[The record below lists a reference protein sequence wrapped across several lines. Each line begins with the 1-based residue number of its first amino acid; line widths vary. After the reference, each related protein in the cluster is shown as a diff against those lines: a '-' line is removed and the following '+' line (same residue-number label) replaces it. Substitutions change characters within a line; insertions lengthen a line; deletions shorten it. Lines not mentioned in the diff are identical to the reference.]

1 MTWKKL
7 QRLLACLL
15 AVLLLSQVGAFS
27 PAVFAADDSSYTL
40 QDGTAIIKS
49 TMTTDEVNHALTR
62 ALVKDFDQ
70 KSEDA
75 QAKLL
80 DDLKWEYKTN
90 GFKNKGTIFEAKSSD
105 LYWDSIAGGRVV
117 EEGKVIKTKYT
128 CPALA
133 DNKDGDYKVR
143 LVGTTQEVTLTKA
156 EKLSSS
162 ITLKQDASV
171 KLPYNEDGTLN
182 ADALRAAIF
191 DQVVES
197 TAPDLKVDDVTIEY
211 YATATTGSLGALGRA
226 WAPLEGGTVN
236 SVNYPAISAGEQK
249 IRISYDESDTYFST
263 SPEVMVTFTERADS
277 HIVLKS
283 GQKVALPYNDDVTV
297 NYDALRASI
306 LTQVVDEGT
315 TPALTLQNT
324 EIEYYASSA
333 LVDHKEWVKL
343 EGEYKTI
350 PVINKEIGY
359 PAISAGEQQIRIS
372 FKGDDEYKASSD
384 EVTVTFAERPS
395 VQVTK
400 KENPTFKLAFNDDG
414 TAIYDNIQQQV
425 FNAVIQSTDPTL
437 TADDVSIKYL
447 ATEKVLGA
455 ADSHE
460 WMPLTGGKK
469 NGISYPAIGE
479 GTQKVRISWGGNR
492 YYAPMDLEAEV
503 LVTGRPDLQVTLK
516 ESPSVKLVFND
527 DGKVIY
533 DNIYQQVWD
542 AVIERTEP
550 ELTLEQATLEYYA
563 DSKATGWVSEW
574 VPLEGGK
581 KNSISYPGV
590 SEGTQKVRV
599 SWRGTSVY
607 APGHVDVDV
616 VFLDRDPAP
625 FHLKTGVTKV
635 GIVYNPDQSINY
647 EATEQALREALIEST
662 DSNYSVDLVKVE
674 YNIYGTH
681 LTDDRI
687 ANYKDLSYRV
697 LDSDLLDGIKA
708 GKFGLGDQLL
718 RLSWSGN
725 ADYKPFEETRVRV
738 KMVDNRQPTEV
749 VLKPSISIVYNM
761 DASVMKQ
768 NIFEYVIDWD
778 ASKLPEKSTLS
789 VADFTIEY
797 YAENEVEADGMT
809 TGGGVHLYMP
819 LEGGKG
825 GAFEG
830 DPTKFLTYPQM
841 GAGDQKIRVTYK
853 GNADY
858 RPSTPVEGNLT
869 VNKAKVSVKV
879 HSTSIYA
886 EEAKDKLGEGF
897 ITTDPADKFDI
908 YTIYGGMTSDVTT
921 SVFVQLPERYTNTAL
936 IQAID
941 WALEQAGQPT
951 LTEMMNNG
959 TTVGQLRKIISDVI
973 SKGDDLPTFIKDALK
988 KAGIDIDTLVKLNE
1002 ALSKLPGLLDN
1013 VRVAFG
1019 TPDQAGI
1026 YTVCA
1031 VTNNKNYET
1040 GFGMGA
1046 LVVKKH
1052 YSGVKLQWN
1061 KTIPNGKLTAEEAAG
1076 FDFGAT
1082 LMYDGNPA
1090 KKQTNVHYLYSGFTS
1105 KWKPYS
1111 STTTPPTEPGRY
1123 VMTAVTVGGNYQA
1136 APITRSFQITK

>member
-15 AVLLLSQVGAFS
+15 AVLLLSQVGAFL
-27 PAVFAADDSSYTL
+27 PAARAAGGYTL
-40 QDGTAIIKS
+40 QNGSAIIKPGMS
-49 TMTTDEVNHALTR
+49 DAEVNRALTR
-62 ALVKDFDQ
+62 ALVVGFDQ
-70 KSEDA
+70 MSAADQSA
-75 QAKLL
+75 LL
-80 DDLKWEYKTN
+80 DSLTWEYKC
-90 GFKNKGTIFEAKSSD
+90 
-105 LYWDSIAGGRVV
+105 
-117 EEGKVIKTKYT
+117 EGKSKMGFSNTDWGSIGGFDSSTKKLGITTNYT
-128 CPALA
+128 HPALA
-133 DNKDGDYKVR
+133 KNDDGNYQVR
-143 LVGTTQEVTLTKA
+143 VAGTTAEVTLTKA

-162 ITLKQDASV
+162 ITLKQGTSV
-171 KLPYNEDGTLN
+171 KLPYSEDGTLDF
-182 ADALRAAIF
+182 DALRAAILQ
-191 DQVVES
+191 QVVDEGTTPS
-197 TAPDLKVDDVTIEY
+197 LTAENTEIKY
-211 YATATTGSLGALGRA
+211 YATSSTGLAHEWVKLDGDKVNLAT
-226 WAPLEGGTVN
+226 
-236 SVNYPAISAGEQK
+236 YPAISAGEQQ
-249 IRISYDESDTYFST
+249 IQISFKGDNTYKASSET
-263 SPEVMVTFTERADS
+263 TTVTFTERAAS
-277 HIVLKS
+277 SIVLKS
-283 GQKVALPYNDDVTV
+283 GQQVALPYNDDVTV
-297 NYDALRASI
+297 NYDALRAAI
-306 LTQVVDEGT
+306 LQQVVDEGT
-315 TPALTLQNT
+315 TPSLTAENT
-324 EIEYYASSA
+324 EIKYYATSSTGLA
-333 LVDHKEWVKL
+333 HEWVKL
-343 EGEYKTI
+343 DGDKVNLAT
-350 PVINKEIGY
+350 Y
-359 PAISAGEQQIRIS
+359 PAISAGDQQIQIS
-372 FKGDDEYKASSD
+372 FKGDNTYKASSATT
-384 EVTVTFAERPS
+384 TVTFIERPS

-414 TAIYDNIQQQV
+414 DAIYDNIQQQV
-425 FNAVIQSTDPTL
+425 FDAVIQSTDPTL
-437 TADDVSIKYL
+437 TAGDVSIKYL
-447 ATEKVLGA
+447 ATEKVLGV
-455 ADSHE
+455 DSHE

-469 NGISYPAIGE
+469 NEISYPAIGE

-492 YYAPMDLEAEV
+492 YYAPMNLEAEV
-503 LVTGRPDLQVTLK
+503 LVTGRPALQVTLK
-516 ESPSVKLVFND
+516 DSPSVKLVFND

-625 FHLKTGVTKV
+625 FHLKTGVTEV

-647 EATEQALREALIEST
+647 AATEQALREALIEST

-674 YNIYGTH
+674 YNIYGTAI
-681 LTDDRI
+681 TDDRF
-687 ANYKDLSYRV
+687 ANYKDLSYKV

-718 RLSWSGN
+718 RLSWRGN
-725 ADYKPFEETRVRV
+725 ADYKPFEETQVRV

-749 VLKPSISIVYNM
+749 VLKSGASITYNM
-761 DASVMKQ
+761 DANAMLQ
-768 NIFEYVIDWD
+768 AIFENLIDWD

-789 VADFTIEY
+789 VADFTFEY
-797 YAENEVEADGMT
+797 YGENVLGEEDGGIS
-809 TGGGVHLYMP
+809 GGAHDWAPVA
-819 LEGGKG
+819 GGKVNM
-825 GAFEG
+825 
-830 DPTKFLTYPQM
+830 LTYPQM
-841 GAGDQKIRVTYK
+841 GAGENQKVRVSYS
-853 GNADY
+853 GNGEY
-858 RPSTPVEGNLT
+858 RPCENVEGTLT
-869 VNKAKVSVKV
+869 VNKAKVTVKV

-908 YTIYGGMTSDVTT
+908 YTIYGGVTSNVTT
-921 SVFVQLPERYTNTAL
+921 SVFVQLPERLTNSTVL
-936 IQAID
+936 KIVD
-941 WALEQAGQPT
+941 KALELAGQPT
-951 LTEMMNNG
+951 LSEMMQNG
-959 TTVGQLRKIISDVI
+959 TTVGALRKILSDVI

-988 KAGIDIDTLVKLNE
+988 KAGIDIDTLVKLND

-1031 VTNNKNYET
+1031 VTNNKNYHT
-1040 GFGMGA
+1040 GFAMGS
-1046 LVVKKH
+1046 LVVKAH
-1052 YSGVKLQWN
+1052 VSDVRLTWN
-1061 KTIPNGKLTAEEAAG
+1061 APLNGKLTVEEAAA

-1082 LMYDGNPA
+1082 LRYNEKPVADQSSV
-1090 KKQTNVHYLYSGFTS
+1090 KCLYTGITS
-1105 KWKPYS
+1105 NWQAYS